1 LAACRAVAGTA
12 SADARRSSC
21 SIPDAIRAH
30 QRALLSSEPGDG
42 SDLALRIGKLYSAT
56 GQGAHA
62 AAYHRRALVE
72 GQSGGMGANE
82 LGRVYLWLAKWEM
95 RRPPAGRGGAGEGAG
110 ADKDKGGDLGKAE
123 EYLRIMEGTQEYRDE
138 AKALLKDLEVL
149 MLSRE

>member
-1 LAACRAVAGTA
+1 
-12 SADARRSSC
+12 
-21 SIPDAIRAH
+21 
-30 QRALLSSEPGDG
+30 
-42 SDLALRIGKLYSAT
+42 
-56 GQGAHA
+56 
-62 AAYHRRALVE
+62 
-72 GQSGGMGANE
+72 MGANE